1 VEELWTVQVFIAGVA
16 SVLPAASVARTLHVW
31 EATVTA
37 LYALGL
43 VHAA

>member
-1 VEELWTVQVFIAGVA
+1 MAGDA
-16 SVLPAASVARTLHVW
+16 SVLPAASVALTLNVC
-31 EATVTA
+31 EPVVSA